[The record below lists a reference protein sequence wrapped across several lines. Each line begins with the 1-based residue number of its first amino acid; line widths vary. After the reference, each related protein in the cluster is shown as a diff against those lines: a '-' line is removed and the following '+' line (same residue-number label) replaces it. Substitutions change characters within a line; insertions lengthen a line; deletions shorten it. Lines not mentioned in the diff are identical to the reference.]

1 MFTVEQ
7 RDSLR
12 DRLLRL
18 GEADHRV
25 VAGAAVG
32 SLAVDLGDRFSDL
45 DLTFGVADAVPVAE
59 VLDDWTRTLTQE
71 LDAVHLIDLVQRETT
86 YRVFVLPDSLQFD
99 LSMTPASGFRP
110 AGPRFKLLFGKTA
123 PEEPASPTQSR
134 PTPNDL
140 FGWGVIYGLHARACI
155 ARGRVWQAEHYI
167 GAVRDHALTLACI
180 REGRVAVQ
188 ARGYDD
194 LSPETLGRF
203 AGAHVGALEP
213 ESVLGAALAAAV
225 RALLRE
231 GVEAGLPHV
240 EAVADRIAG
249 LAPDWPTE

>member
-1 MFTVEQ
+1 VFTVEQ
-7 RDSLR
+7 RDALR

-32 SLAVDLGDRFSDL
+32 SLAVERGDRFSDL
-45 DLTFGVADAVPVAE
+45 DLTFGIADAVPVAD
-59 VLDDWTRTLTQE
+59 VLDDWTRTLTRE
-71 LDAVHLIDLVQRETT
+71 LEAVQLIDIVQGPTT

-99 LSMTPASGFRP
+99 LSMTPAARFRP
-110 AGPRFKLLFGKTA
+110 AGPRFKLLFGETA
-123 PEEPASPTQSR
+123 PEEPAAPTQTR
-134 PTPNDL
+134 ATPNDL
-140 FGWGVIYGLHARACI
+140 FGWGIIYGLHARACI

-180 REGRVAVQ
+180 REGRQAVQ

-194 LSPETLGRF
+194 LSAETLVRF
-203 AGAHVGALEP
+203 EGTHIGALEP
-213 ESVLGAALAAAV
+213 DGVLRAALAAAV

-231 GVEAGLPHV
+231 GVEAGLPYV
-240 EAVADRIAG
+240 DAVADRIAD
-249 LAPDWPTE
+249 LSLS